1 MSAGAAALVA
11 AWRRRL
17 LERAGYPAPLAV
29 ELAADERFDVA
40 ALVSLAERGCPP
52 ALARR
57 IVAPLDQT
65 PPPSWKEHPWPH
77 RSAS

>member
-17 LERAGYPAPLAV
+17 LERAGYPPPLAA

-40 ALVSLAERGCPP
+40 ALVALGERGCPP
-52 ALARR
+52 GLARR
-57 IVAPLDQT
+57 IVAPIDET
-65 PPPSWKEHPWPH
+65 PPPSREEQPWPH

>member
-1 MSAGAAALVA
+1 MNAGAADLVA

-17 LERAGYPAPLAV
+17 LGRAGYPAPLAA

-40 ALVSLAERGCPP
+40 ALVALAERGCPP

-57 IVAPLDQT
+57 IVAPLDD
-65 PPPSWKEHPWPH
+65 PPPSRKEQPWPH

>member
-1 MSAGAAALVA
+1 MTAGPAALVA

-17 LERAGYPAPLAV
+17 LARAGYPPRTAA

-40 ALVSLAERGCPP
+40 ALVALAERGCPP
-52 ALARR
+52 GPARR
-57 IVAPLDQT
+57 IVAPIDET
-65 PPPSWKEHPWPH
+65 PPPSREEPPWPH

>member
-17 LERAGYPAPLAV
+17 LVRAGYPARMAG

-40 ALVSLAERGCPP
+40 ALVALAEAGCPP
-52 ALARR
+52 GLARR
-57 IVAPLDQT
+57 IVAPLDET
-65 PPPSWKEHPWPH
+65 PPASREERPWPH